1 MELIMEKVE
10 LTPIFDESAIKVRIA
25 ELAQHIAS
33 DYPDGGIVF
42 IGILKGAFVFLADL
56 VRALEKPCHV
66 EFVRISSYGSSKTS
80 SGELKILL
88 DIACSIEGKDVILV
102 DDIVDTGLTLSQYR
116 ERLLQQKPRSLKIA
130 ALINKTGR
138 REKSVDL
145 DYCGFD
151 LDKGFLVGYGL
162 DCDEHYRNLPC
173 VCSID
178 STH

>member
-1 MELIMEKVE
+1 MEKVE

-25 ELAQHIAS
+25 ELAQQIAS
-33 DYPDGGIVF
+33 DYPDGGVVF

-66 EFVRISSYGSSKTS
+66 EFVRISSYGSSRTS

-102 DDIVDTGLTLSQYR
+102 DDIVDTGLTLSHYR
-116 ERLLQQKPRSLKIA
+116 KRLLQQKPRSLKIA

-151 LDKGFLVGYGL
+151 LEKGFLVGYGL
-162 DCDEHYRNLPC
+162 DCDEHYRNLTC
-173 VCSID
+173 VYSID

>member
-1 MELIMEKVE
+1 MEKVE
-10 LTPIFDESAIKVRIA
+10 LVPIFEESQIKTRIK
-25 ELAQHIAS
+25 ELAKEIS
-33 DYPDGGIVF
+33 RDYPDGGVIF

-56 VRALEKPCHV
+56 VRELERPCHV

-116 ERLLQQKPRSLKIA
+116 DRLLEQKPRSLKIA

-138 REKSVDL
+138 REKSVSL

-151 LDKGFLVGYGL
+151 LEKGFLVGYGL
-162 DCDEHYRNLPC
+162 DCDEQYRNLPQ

-178 STH
+178 ANH